1 MSVNEK
7 MTALAD
13 EVRELSG
20 VTDKLGIDE
29 MTVKI
34 GDANTEIDEQASLL
48 VQAVAAL
55 NGKATGGGSADPIL
69 QNKTVTPTTSQQ
81 TVTADSGYDGLD
93 TVTVNAIPNSYV
105 KPSATKAAA
114 TYTPGTSNQTIA
126 AGTYL
131 SGTQTIKGDTNLK
144 AANIASGVSI
154 FGIAGTH
161 SGGENLDSVLSE
173 QQTLLN
179 TLTTVLNNK
188 ASGGGNN
195 MIEVSVSNVSY
206 TYVTIYYYNENLE
219 FVSETIPHATD
230 SKKIFINGGF
240 CNVSGYF
247 TITTENASVNYINN
261 GISAIKFHNNGSL
274 RINASGGSA

>member
-7 MTALAD
+7 MTALAN

-20 VTDKLGIDE
+20 ETAKLGIDE

-34 GDANTEIDEQASLL
+34 SDANTEIDEQTSLL
-48 VQAVAAL
+48 IQAVAAL
-55 NGKATGGGSADPIL
+55 NGKAAGEGSADPIL
-69 QNKTVTPTTSQQ
+69 QNKTVTPTASQQ

-93 TVTVNAIPNSYV
+93 TVTVNAIPSSYV
-105 KPSATKAAA
+105 KPSATKAAT

-131 SGTQTIKGDTNLK
+131 SGTQTIKGDANLK

-179 TLTTVLNNK
+179 QLNTVLNNK

-195 MIEVSVSNVSY
+195 IIEVDVSNQGNNSI
-206 TYVTIYYYNENLE
+206 TIYYYNEDSN
-219 FVSETIPHATD
+219 FVSENIPTFIA
-230 SKKIFINGGF
+230 KKIFINGGF
-240 CNVSGYF
+240 CNLYCTSIVAV
-247 TITTENASVNYINN
+247 ENATANSIAT
-261 GISAIKFHNNGSL
+261 GIYAIKFHSNGSL
-274 RINASGGSA
+274 SISASSGGAE